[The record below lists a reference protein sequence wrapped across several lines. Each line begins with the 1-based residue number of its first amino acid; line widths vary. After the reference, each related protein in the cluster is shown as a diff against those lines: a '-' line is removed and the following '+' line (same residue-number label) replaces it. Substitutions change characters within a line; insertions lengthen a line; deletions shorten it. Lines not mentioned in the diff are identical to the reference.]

1 MKSPPQIFFND
12 FVKLIFPIFPIR
24 PPLPIHPHLYLPLVR
39 ACKLP
44 RIQVGNREVRDLMG
58 MEPKLE
64 HSSSSIFLLF
74 FSALIYLFSLP
85 FFGQRPRRG
94 RSTVEHRGT
103 FVRPFVCLFVCPFVP
118 PSGSSGLK
126 SGLSGCQSSLSG
138 LKSSLL
144 DLKSGLSGLKSGL
157 SGHKSGLLGHK
168 SGLQASNLA
177 SQASNLASHAS
188 D

>member
-1 MKSPPQIFFND
+1 MPTYLSFNKWSDHEKSTTNIFQ
-12 FVKLIFPIFPIR
+12 LIFPMR
-24 PPLPIHPHLYLPLVR
+24 PPIPIHAHLYLSLVR

-103 FVRPFVCLFVCPFVP
+103 FFCPSIRPFVSP
-118 PSGSSGLK
+118 PRL
-126 SGLSGCQSSLSG
+126 
-138 LKSSLL
+138 
-144 DLKSGLSGLKSGL
+144 
-157 SGHKSGLLGHK
+157 
-168 SGLQASNLA
+168 
-177 SQASNLASHAS
+177 SQA
-188 D
+188 